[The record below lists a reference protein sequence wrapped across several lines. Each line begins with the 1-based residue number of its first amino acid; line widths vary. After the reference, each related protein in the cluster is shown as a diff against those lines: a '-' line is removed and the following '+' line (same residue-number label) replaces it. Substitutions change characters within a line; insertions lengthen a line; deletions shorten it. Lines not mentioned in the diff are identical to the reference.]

1 MKAEEAR
8 LRSIKEGKNML
19 PIYIEIRMAADKGET
34 ETFYYK
40 PLQSLEKEELGKNG
54 YTIQEFCDRNETFYK
69 ISW

>member
-8 LRSIKEGKNML
+8 LISSREGKSML

-40 PLQSLEKEELGKNG
+40 PIQPLEKEELGKNG
-54 YTIQEFCDRNETFYK
+54 YTIQEFFERNETFYK